1 MDRNRDSADFCAR
14 CKRPLEIITVR
25 FKFAGAEVI
34 SACSN
39 CPMTDTES
47 APTGREAT
55 APLR

>member
-1 MDRNRDSADFCAR
+1 MDRNPNSADFCAR
-14 CKRPLEIITVR
+14 CKRPLEIVTVK

-47 APTGREAT
+47 AAMASRLT
-55 APLR
+55 APLG